1 MPKVLKSMKNNFKIF
16 TLSILCHF
24 IFNATLFCQNKQ
36 LLTGAERISYY
47 YPLLKDKN
55 IGLVVNQTSIIG
67 KVHLVDSLVQLGL
80 KIKKIFAPEHGFRG
94 NADAGE
100 KISDSKDP
108 GTGIPILS
116 IYGSKKAPDKS
127 DLEGIDILVFDIQD
141 VGTRF
146 YTYISTLHYVMLSC
160 SENKVPLMVFDRPNP
175 NGHFVDGPILDL
187 AYQSFVG
194 MHPIPVVHG
203 MTIGEY
209 AQMINGEN
217 WLGENKKTNLQIV
230 SCLNYKHSDVYNLPI
245 PPSPNLPNMRSIYLY
260 PSICYFEGTQIS
272 LGRGTNK
279 QFQVLGAP
287 DLNVGDFLFTP
298 EPKPGAMNPPQL
310 GKRCRGID
318 LSGLDE
324 LQIKAKKY
332 IDLSYLIQFYQ
343 NYPNKESFFLAG
355 LFFDKLAGSSK
366 LREMIQSGYTEQQI
380 KDTWQP
386 GLNEFKKVRKKY
398 LIYED

>member
-1 MPKVLKSMKNNFKIF
+1 MKNNFKIA
-16 TLSILCHF
+16 TLSTLLTFILSSSL
-24 IFNATLFCQNKQ
+24 ICQQNEM
-36 LLTGAERISYY
+36 LTGAERTSYY
-47 YPLLKDKN
+47 LPLLKGKN

-67 KVHLVDSLVQLGL
+67 KVHLVDSLIQLGL
-80 KIKKIFAPEHGFRG
+80 NVKKIFAPEHGFRG

-100 KISDSKDP
+100 KISDSKDAK
-108 GTGIPILS
+108 TGVPIIS
-116 IYGSKKAPDKS
+116 IYGSKKAPEKA
-127 DLEGIDILVFDIQD
+127 DLEGIDILIFDIQD

-160 SENKVPLMVFDRPNP
+160 ADNNVPLIVFDRPNP
-175 NGHFVDGPILDL
+175 NGHFIDGPMLDL

-217 WLGENKKTNLQIV
+217 WLEVNKRTNLQVV
-230 SCLNYKHSDVYNLPI
+230 SCLNYKHSDIYNLPI

-287 DLNVGDFLFTP
+287 NLNAGDFTFTP

-310 GKRCRGID
+310 GKLCRGMD
-318 LSGLDE
+318 LSGLQE
-324 LQIKAKKY
+324 LQIKAKKT
-332 IDLSYLIQFYQ
+332 IDLSYLIQIYRD
-343 NYPNKESFFLAG
+343 YPDKESFFLPG
-355 LFFDKLAGSSK
+355 MFFDKLAGSSK
-366 LREMIQSGYTEQQI
+366 LREMIQSGYSEQQI

-386 GLNEFKKVRKKY
+386 GLNQFKKLRKKY

>member
-1 MPKVLKSMKNNFKIF
+1 MKNNFKIA
-16 TLSILCHF
+16 TLSTLLTFILSSSL
-24 IFNATLFCQNKQ
+24 ICQQKEM
-36 LLTGAERISYY
+36 LTGAERTSYY
-47 YPLLKDKN
+47 LPLLKGKN

-67 KVHLVDSLVQLGL
+67 KVHLVDSLIQLGL
-80 KIKKIFAPEHGFRG
+80 NVKKIFAPEHGFRG

-100 KISDSKDP
+100 KISDSKDAK
-108 GTGIPILS
+108 TGVPIIS
-116 IYGSKKAPDKS
+116 IYGSKKAPEKA
-127 DLEGIDILVFDIQD
+127 DLEGIDILIFDIQD

-160 SENKVPLMVFDRPNP
+160 ADNNVPLIVFDRPNP
-175 NGHFVDGPILDL
+175 NGHFIDGPMLDL

-217 WLGENKKTNLQIV
+217 WLGDNKRTNLQVV
-230 SCLNYKHSDVYNLPI
+230 SCLNYKHSDIYNLPI

-287 DLNVGDFLFTP
+287 NLNAGDFTFTP

-310 GKRCRGID
+310 GKLCRGMD
-318 LSGLDE
+318 LSGLQE
-324 LQIKAKKY
+324 LQIKAKKT
-332 IDLSYLIQFYQ
+332 IDLSYLIQIYRD
-343 NYPNKESFFLAG
+343 YPDKESFFLPG
-355 LFFDKLAGSSK
+355 MFFDKLAGSSK
-366 LREMIQSGYTEQQI
+366 LREMIQSGYSEQQI

-386 GLNEFKKVRKKY
+386 GLNQFKKLRKKY

>member
-1 MPKVLKSMKNNFKIF
+1 MKNNFKIF

>member
-1 MPKVLKSMKNNFKIF
+1 MKNNFKIA
-16 TLSILCHF
+16 TLSILITF
-24 IFNATLFCQNKQ
+24 ILCSPLICQQKEM
-36 LLTGAERISYY
+36 LTGAERTSYY
-47 YPLLKDKN
+47 LPLLKGKN

-67 KVHLVDSLVQLGL
+67 KVHLVDSLIQLGL
-80 KIKKIFAPEHGFRG
+80 NVKKIFAPEHGFRG

-100 KISDSKDP
+100 KISDSKDAK
-108 GTGIPILS
+108 TGVPIIS
-116 IYGSKKAPDKS
+116 IYGSKKAPERV
-127 DLEGIDILVFDIQD
+127 DLDGIDVIVFDIQD

-160 SENKVPLMVFDRPNP
+160 ADNNIPLIVFDRPNP
-175 NGHFVDGPILDL
+175 NGHFIDGPMLDL

-217 WLGENKKTNLQIV
+217 WLGDNKRSNLQVV
-230 SCLNYKHSDVYNLPI
+230 SCMNYKHSDIYNLPI

-287 DLNVGDFLFTP
+287 NLNAGDFTFTP

-310 GKRCRGID
+310 GKLCRGMD
-318 LSGLDE
+318 LSGLQE
-324 LQIKAKKY
+324 LQIKAKKT
-332 IDLSYLIQFYQ
+332 IDLSYLIQIYRD
-343 NYPNKESFFLAG
+343 YPDKESFFLPG
-355 LFFDKLAGSSK
+355 MFFDKLAGSSK
-366 LREMIQSGYTEQQI
+366 LREMIQSGYSEQQI

-386 GLNEFKKVRKKY
+386 GLNQFKKVRKKY

>member
-1 MPKVLKSMKNNFKIF
+1 MKNNFKIA
-16 TLSILCHF
+16 TLSILLTF
-24 IFNATLFCQNKQ
+24 ILSSSLICQQKEM
-36 LLTGAERISYY
+36 LTGAERTSYY
-47 YPLLKDKN
+47 LPLLKGKN

-67 KVHLVDSLVQLGL
+67 KVHLVDSLLQLGL
-80 KIKKIFAPEHGFRG
+80 NVKKIFAPEHGFRG

-100 KISDSKDP
+100 KISDSKDAK
-108 GTGIPILS
+108 TGVPIIS
-116 IYGSKKAPDKS
+116 IYGSKKAPEKA
-127 DLEGIDILVFDIQD
+127 DLEGIDILIFDIQD

-160 SENKVPLMVFDRPNP
+160 ADNNVPFFVFDRPNP
-175 NGHFVDGPILDL
+175 NGHFIDGPMLDL

-217 WLGENKKTNLQIV
+217 WLGDNKRTNLQVV
-230 SCLNYKHSDVYNLPI
+230 SCLNYKHSDIYNLPI

-287 DLNVGDFLFTP
+287 NLNAGDFTFTP

-310 GKRCRGID
+310 GKLCRGMD
-318 LSGLDE
+318 LSGLQE
-324 LQIKAKKY
+324 LQIKAKKT
-332 IDLSYLIQFYQ
+332 IDLSYLIQIYRD
-343 NYPNKESFFLAG
+343 YPDKESFFLPG
-355 LFFDKLAGSSK
+355 MFFDKLAGSSK
-366 LREMIQSGYTEQQI
+366 LREMIQSGYSEQQI

-386 GLNEFKKVRKKY
+386 GLNQFKKLRKKY

>member
-1 MPKVLKSMKNNFKIF
+1 M
-16 TLSILCHF
+16 
-24 IFNATLFCQNKQ
+24 
-36 LLTGAERISYY
+36 
-47 YPLLKDKN
+47 
-55 IGLVVNQTSIIG
+55 
-67 KVHLVDSLVQLGL
+67 
-80 KIKKIFAPEHGFRG
+80 
-94 NADAGE
+94 
-100 KISDSKDP
+100 
-108 GTGIPILS
+108 
-116 IYGSKKAPDKS
+116 
-127 DLEGIDILVFDIQD
+127 
-141 VGTRF
+141 
-146 YTYISTLHYVMLSC
+146 
-160 SENKVPLMVFDRPNP
+160 
-175 NGHFVDGPILDL
+175 
-187 AYQSFVG
+187 
-194 MHPIPVVHG
+194 
-203 MTIGEY
+203 
-209 AQMINGEN
+209 
-217 WLGENKKTNLQIV
+217 
-230 SCLNYKHSDVYNLPI
+230 
-245 PPSPNLPNMRSIYLY
+245 
-260 PSICYFEGTQIS
+260 
-272 LGRGTNK
+272 
-279 QFQVLGAP
+279 LGAP

>member
-1 MPKVLKSMKNNFKIF
+1 MKNNFKIF

-324 LQIKAKKY
+324 LQIKAKKF

>member
-1 MPKVLKSMKNNFKIF
+1 MKNNFKIA
-16 TLSILCHF
+16 TLSILLTF
-24 IFNATLFCQNKQ
+24 ILSSSLICQQKEM
-36 LLTGAERISYY
+36 LTGAERISYY
-47 YPLLKDKN
+47 LPLLKGKN

-67 KVHLVDSLVQLGL
+67 KVHLVDSLIQLGL
-80 KIKKIFAPEHGFRG
+80 NVKKIFAPEHGFRG

-100 KISDSKDP
+100 KISDSKDAK
-108 GTGIPILS
+108 TGVPIIS
-116 IYGSKKAPDKS
+116 IYGSKKAPEKA
-127 DLEGIDILVFDIQD
+127 DLEGIDILIFDIQD

-160 SENKVPLMVFDRPNP
+160 ADNNVPLIVFDRPNP
-175 NGHFVDGPILDL
+175 NGHFIDGPMLDL

-217 WLGENKKTNLQIV
+217 WLGDNKRTNLQVV
-230 SCLNYKHSDVYNLPI
+230 SCLNYKHSDIYNLPI

-287 DLNVGDFLFTP
+287 NLNTGDFTFTP

-310 GKRCRGID
+310 GKLCRGMD
-318 LSGLDE
+318 LSGLQE
-324 LQIKAKKY
+324 LQIKAKKT
-332 IDLSYLIQFYQ
+332 IDLSYLIQIYRD
-343 NYPNKESFFLAG
+343 YPDKESFFLPG
-355 LFFDKLAGSSK
+355 MFFDKLAGSSK
-366 LREMIQSGYTEQQI
+366 LREMIQSGYSEQQI

-386 GLNEFKKVRKKY
+386 GLNQFKKVRKKY

>member
-1 MPKVLKSMKNNFKIF
+1 MKNNFKIA
-16 TLSILCHF
+16 TLSILLTF
-24 IFNATLFCQNKQ
+24 ILSSSLICQQKEM
-36 LLTGAERISYY
+36 LTGAERTSYY
-47 YPLLKDKN
+47 LPLLKGKN

-67 KVHLVDSLVQLGL
+67 KVHLVDSLIQLGL
-80 KIKKIFAPEHGFRG
+80 NVKKIFAPEHGFRG

-100 KISDSKDP
+100 KISDSKDAK
-108 GTGIPILS
+108 TGVPIIS
-116 IYGSKKAPDKS
+116 IYGSKKAPEKA
-127 DLEGIDILVFDIQD
+127 DLEGIDILIFDIQD

-160 SENKVPLMVFDRPNP
+160 ADNNVPLIVFDRPNP
-175 NGHFVDGPILDL
+175 NGHFIDGPMLDL

-217 WLGENKKTNLQIV
+217 WLEVNKRTNLQVV
-230 SCLNYKHSDVYNLPI
+230 SCLNYKHSDIYNLPI

-287 DLNVGDFLFTP
+287 NLNAGDFTFTP

-310 GKRCRGID
+310 GKLCRGMD
-318 LSGLDE
+318 LSGLQE
-324 LQIKAKKY
+324 LQIKA
-332 IDLSYLIQFYQ
+332 LTL
-343 NYPNKESFFLAG
+343 
-355 LFFDKLAGSSK
+355 
-366 LREMIQSGYTEQQI
+366 
-380 KDTWQP
+380 
-386 GLNEFKKVRKKY
+386 
-398 LIYED
+398 

>member
-1 MPKVLKSMKNNFKIF
+1 MKNNFKIA
-16 TLSILCHF
+16 TLSILLTF
-24 IFNATLFCQNKQ
+24 ILSSSLICQQKEM
-36 LLTGAERISYY
+36 LTGAERTSYY
-47 YPLLKDKN
+47 LPLLKGKN

-67 KVHLVDSLVQLGL
+67 KVHLVDSLIQLGL
-80 KIKKIFAPEHGFRG
+80 NVKKIFAPEHGFRG

-100 KISDSKDP
+100 KISDSKDAK
-108 GTGIPILS
+108 TGVPIIS
-116 IYGSKKAPDKS
+116 IYGSKKAPEKA
-127 DLEGIDILVFDIQD
+127 DLEGIDILIFDIQD

-160 SENKVPLMVFDRPNP
+160 ADNNVPLIVFDRPNP
-175 NGHFVDGPILDL
+175 NGHFIDGPMLDL

-217 WLGENKKTNLQIV
+217 WLEVNKRTNLQVV
-230 SCLNYKHSDVYNLPI
+230 SCLNYKHSDIYNLPI

-287 DLNVGDFLFTP
+287 NLNAGDFTFTP

-310 GKRCRGID
+310 GKLCRGMD
-318 LSGLDE
+318 LSGLQE
-324 LQIKAKKY
+324 LQIKAKKT
-332 IDLSYLIQFYQ
+332 IDLSYLIQIYRDYQ
-343 NYPNKESFFLAG
+343 DKESFFLPG
-355 LFFDKLAGSSK
+355 MFFDKLAGSSK
-366 LREMIQSGYTEQQI
+366 LREMIQSGYSEQQI

-386 GLNEFKKVRKKY
+386 GLNQFKKVRKKY

>member
-1 MPKVLKSMKNNFKIF
+1 MKNNFKIA
-16 TLSILCHF
+16 TLSTLLTFILSSSL
-24 IFNATLFCQNKQ
+24 ICQQNEM
-36 LLTGAERISYY
+36 LTGAERTSYY
-47 YPLLKDKN
+47 LPLLKGKN

-67 KVHLVDSLVQLGL
+67 KVHLVDSLIQMGL
-80 KIKKIFAPEHGFRG
+80 NVKKIFAPEHGFRG

-100 KISDSKDP
+100 KISDSKDAK
-108 GTGIPILS
+108 TGVPIIS
-116 IYGSKKAPDKS
+116 IYGSKKAPEKA
-127 DLEGIDILVFDIQD
+127 DLEGIDILIFDIQD

-160 SENKVPLMVFDRPNP
+160 ADNNIPLIVFDRPNP
-175 NGHFVDGPILDL
+175 NGHFIDGPMLDL

-217 WLGENKKTNLQIV
+217 WLGDNKRTNLQVV
-230 SCLNYKHSDVYNLPI
+230 SCLNYKHSDIYNLPI

-287 DLNVGDFLFTP
+287 NLNAGDFTFTP

-310 GKRCRGID
+310 GKLCRGMD
-318 LSGLDE
+318 LSGLQE
-324 LQIKAKKY
+324 LQIKAKKT
-332 IDLSYLIQFYQ
+332 IDLSYLIQIYRD
-343 NYPNKESFFLAG
+343 YPDKESFFLPG
-355 LFFDKLAGSSK
+355 MFFDKLAGSSK
-366 LREMIQSGYTEQQI
+366 LREMIQSGYSEQQI

-386 GLNEFKKVRKKY
+386 GLNQFKKLRKKY

>member
-94 NADAGE
+94 NVDAGE

>member
-1 MPKVLKSMKNNFKIF
+1 MKNNFKIA
-16 TLSILCHF
+16 TLSILLTF
-24 IFNATLFCQNKQ
+24 ILSSSLICQQKEM
-36 LLTGAERISYY
+36 LTGAERTSYY
-47 YPLLKDKN
+47 LPLLKGKN

-67 KVHLVDSLVQLGL
+67 KVHLVDSLIQLGL
-80 KIKKIFAPEHGFRG
+80 NVKKIFAPEHGFRG

-100 KISDSKDP
+100 KISDSKDAK
-108 GTGIPILS
+108 TGVPIIS
-116 IYGSKKAPDKS
+116 IYGSKKAPEKA
-127 DLEGIDILVFDIQD
+127 DLEGIDILIIDIQD

-160 SENKVPLMVFDRPNP
+160 ADNNVPLIVFDRPNP
-175 NGHFVDGPILDL
+175 NGHFIDGPMLDL

-217 WLGENKKTNLQIV
+217 WLEVNKRTNLQVV
-230 SCLNYKHSDVYNLPI
+230 SCLNYKHSDIYNLPI

-287 DLNVGDFLFTP
+287 NLNAGDFTFTP

-310 GKRCRGID
+310 GKLCRGMD
-318 LSGLDE
+318 LSGLQE
-324 LQIKAKKY
+324 LQIKAKKT
-332 IDLSYLIQFYQ
+332 IDLSYLIQIYRD
-343 NYPNKESFFLAG
+343 YPDKESFFLPG
-355 LFFDKLAGSSK
+355 MFFDKLAGSSK
-366 LREMIQSGYTEQQI
+366 LREMIQSGYSEQQI

-386 GLNEFKKVRKKY
+386 GLNQFKKLRKKY

>member
-1 MPKVLKSMKNNFKIF
+1 MKNNFKIA
-16 TLSILCHF
+16 TLSILITF
-24 IFNATLFCQNKQ
+24 ILCSPLICQQKEM
-36 LLTGAERISYY
+36 LTGAERTSYY
-47 YPLLKDKN
+47 LPLLKGKN

-67 KVHLVDSLVQLGL
+67 KVHLVDSLIQLGL
-80 KIKKIFAPEHGFRG
+80 NVKKIFAPEHGFRG

-100 KISDSKDP
+100 KISDSKDAK
-108 GTGIPILS
+108 TGVPIIS
-116 IYGSKKAPDKS
+116 IYGSKKAPERV
-127 DLEGIDILVFDIQD
+127 DLYGIDVIVFDIQD

-160 SENKVPLMVFDRPNP
+160 ADNNIPLIVFDRPNP
-175 NGHFVDGPILDL
+175 NGHFIDGPMLDL

-217 WLGENKKTNLQIV
+217 WLGDNKRSNLQVV
-230 SCLNYKHSDVYNLPI
+230 SCMNYKHSDIYNLPI

-287 DLNVGDFLFTP
+287 NLNAGDFTFTP

-310 GKRCRGID
+310 GKLCRGMD
-318 LSGLDE
+318 LSGLQE
-324 LQIKAKKY
+324 LQIKAKKT
-332 IDLSYLIQFYQ
+332 IDLSYLIQIYRD
-343 NYPNKESFFLAG
+343 YPDKESFFLPG
-355 LFFDKLAGSSK
+355 MFFDKLAGSSK
-366 LREMIQSGYTEQQI
+366 LREMIQSGYSEQQI

-386 GLNEFKKVRKKY
+386 GLNQFKKVRKKY

>member
-1 MPKVLKSMKNNFKIF
+1 MKNNFKIA
-16 TLSILCHF
+16 TLSILLTF
-24 IFNATLFCQNKQ
+24 ILSSSLICQQKEM
-36 LLTGAERISYY
+36 LTGAERISYY
-47 YPLLKDKN
+47 LPLLKGKN

-67 KVHLVDSLVQLGL
+67 KVHLVDSLIQLGL
-80 KIKKIFAPEHGFRG
+80 NVKKIFAPEHGFRG

-100 KISDSKDP
+100 KISDSKDAK
-108 GTGIPILS
+108 TGVPIIS
-116 IYGSKKAPDKS
+116 IYGSKKAPEKA
-127 DLEGIDILVFDIQD
+127 DLEGIDILIFDIQD

-160 SENKVPLMVFDRPNP
+160 ADNNFPLIVFDRPNP
-175 NGHFVDGPILDL
+175 NGHFIDGPMLDL

-217 WLGENKKTNLQIV
+217 WLGDNKRTNLQVV
-230 SCLNYKHSDVYNLPI
+230 SCLNYKHSDIYNLPI

-287 DLNVGDFLFTP
+287 NLNTGDFTFTP

-310 GKRCRGID
+310 GKLCRGMD
-318 LSGLDE
+318 LSGLQE
-324 LQIKAKKY
+324 LQIKAKKT
-332 IDLSYLIQFYQ
+332 IDLSYLIQIYRD
-343 NYPNKESFFLAG
+343 YPDKESFFLPG
-355 LFFDKLAGSSK
+355 MFFDKLAGSSK
-366 LREMIQSGYTEQQI
+366 LREMIQSGYSEQQI

-386 GLNEFKKVRKKY
+386 GLNQFKKVRKKY

>member
-1 MPKVLKSMKNNFKIF
+1 MKNNFKIA
-16 TLSILCHF
+16 TLSILLTF
-24 IFNATLFCQNKQ
+24 ILSSSLICQQKEM
-36 LLTGAERISYY
+36 LTGAERTSYY
-47 YPLLKDKN
+47 LPLLKGKN

-67 KVHLVDSLVQLGL
+67 KVHLVDSLIQLGL
-80 KIKKIFAPEHGFRG
+80 NVKKIFAPEHGFRG

-100 KISDSKDP
+100 KISDSKDAK
-108 GTGIPILS
+108 TGVPIIS
-116 IYGSKKAPDKS
+116 IYGSKKAPEKA
-127 DLEGIDILVFDIQD
+127 DLEGIDILIFDIQD

-160 SENKVPLMVFDRPNP
+160 ADNNVPLIVFDRPNP
-175 NGHFVDGPILDL
+175 NGHFIDGPMLDL

-217 WLGENKKTNLQIV
+217 WLEVNKRTNLQVV
-230 SCLNYKHSDVYNLPI
+230 SCLNYKHSDIYNLPI

-287 DLNVGDFLFTP
+287 NLNAGDFTFTP

-310 GKRCRGID
+310 GKLCRGMD
-318 LSGLDE
+318 LSGLQE
-324 LQIKAKKY
+324 LQIKAKKT
-332 IDLSYLIQFYQ
+332 IDLSYLIQIYRD
-343 NYPNKESFFLAG
+343 YPDKESFFLPG
-355 LFFDKLAGSSK
+355 MFFDKLAGSSK
-366 LREMIQSGYTEQQI
+366 LREMIQSGYSEQQI

-386 GLNEFKKVRKKY
+386 GLNQFKKVRKKY

>member
-1 MPKVLKSMKNNFKIF
+1 MKNNFKIA
-16 TLSILCHF
+16 TLSILLTF
-24 IFNATLFCQNKQ
+24 ILSSSLICQQNEM
-36 LLTGAERISYY
+36 LTGAERTSYY
-47 YPLLKDKN
+47 LPLLKGKN

-67 KVHLVDSLVQLGL
+67 KVHLVDSLIQMGL
-80 KIKKIFAPEHGFRG
+80 NVKKIFAPEHGFRG

-100 KISDSKDP
+100 KISDSKDAK
-108 GTGIPILS
+108 TGVPIIS
-116 IYGSKKAPDKS
+116 IYGSKKAPEKA
-127 DLEGIDILVFDIQD
+127 DLEGIDILIFDIQD

-160 SENKVPLMVFDRPNP
+160 ADNNVPLIVFDRPNP
-175 NGHFVDGPILDL
+175 NGHFIDGPMLDL

-217 WLGENKKTNLQIV
+217 WLGDNKRTNLQVV
-230 SCLNYKHSDVYNLPI
+230 SCLNYKHSDIYNLPI

-287 DLNVGDFLFTP
+287 NLNAGDFTFTP

-310 GKRCRGID
+310 GKLCRGMD
-318 LSGLDE
+318 LSGLQE
-324 LQIKAKKY
+324 LQIKAKKT
-332 IDLSYLIQFYQ
+332 IDLSYLIQVYRD
-343 NYPNKESFFLAG
+343 YPDKESFFLPG
-355 LFFDKLAGSSK
+355 MFFDKLAGSSK
-366 LREMIQSGYTEQQI
+366 LREMIQSGYSEQQI

-386 GLNEFKKVRKKY
+386 GLNQFKKLRKKY

>member
-1 MPKVLKSMKNNFKIF
+1 MKNNFKIA
-16 TLSILCHF
+16 TLSTLLTFILSSSL
-24 IFNATLFCQNKQ
+24 ICQQNEM
-36 LLTGAERISYY
+36 LTGAERTSYY
-47 YPLLKDKN
+47 LPLLKGKN

-67 KVHLVDSLVQLGL
+67 KVHLVDSLIQMGL
-80 KIKKIFAPEHGFRG
+80 NVKKIFAPEHGFRG

-100 KISDSKDP
+100 KISDSKDAK
-108 GTGIPILS
+108 TGVLIIS
-116 IYGSKKAPDKS
+116 IYGSKKAPEKA
-127 DLEGIDILVFDIQD
+127 DLEGIDILIFDIQD

-160 SENKVPLMVFDRPNP
+160 ADNNVPLIVFDRPNP
-175 NGHFVDGPILDL
+175 NGHFIDGPMLDL

-217 WLGENKKTNLQIV
+217 WLGDNKRTNLQVV
-230 SCLNYKHSDVYNLPI
+230 SCLNYKHSDIYNLPI

-287 DLNVGDFLFTP
+287 NLNAGDFTFTP

-310 GKRCRGID
+310 GKLCRGMD
-318 LSGLDE
+318 LSGLQE
-324 LQIKAKKY
+324 LQIKAKKT
-332 IDLSYLIQFYQ
+332 IDLSYLIQIYRD
-343 NYPNKESFFLAG
+343 YPDKESFFLPG
-355 LFFDKLAGSSK
+355 MFFDKLAGSSK
-366 LREMIQSGYTEQQI
+366 LREMIQSGYSEQQI

-386 GLNEFKKVRKKY
+386 GLNQFKKLRKKY

>member
-1 MPKVLKSMKNNFKIF
+1 MKINFKIV
-16 TLSILCHF
+16 TSSIICCF
-24 IFNATLFCQNKQ
+24 IFLINVFCQHKD
-36 LLTGAERISYY
+36 LMTGADRISYY
-47 YPLLKDKN
+47 YPLLKGKN
-55 IGLVVNQTSIIG
+55 IGLVVNQTSNIG
-67 KVHLVDSLVQLGL
+67 KVHLVDSLVRLGL
-80 KIKKIFAPEHGFRG
+80 NVKKIFAPEHGFRG

-108 GTGIPILS
+108 GTGIPIVS
-116 IYGSKKAPDKS
+116 IYGAKKAPEKADF
-127 DLEGIDILVFDIQD
+127 EGIDMLVFDIQD

-160 SENKVPLMVFDRPNP
+160 ADHKVPLMVFDRPNP
-175 NGHFVDGPILDL
+175 NGHFVDGPILDI

-217 WLGENKKTNLQIV
+217 WLGGQKKADLQIV
-230 SCLNYKHSDVYNLPI
+230 PCLNYKHSDIYHLPI

-287 DLNVGDFLFTP
+287 TLNFGDYLFTP

-310 GKRCRGID
+310 GKLCRGID

-324 LQIKAKKY
+324 LEIKAKKS

-343 NYPNKESFFLAG
+343 NYPDKESFFLPG

-366 LREMIQSGYTEQQI
+366 LREMIQSGYSEKEI

-386 GLNEFKKVRKKY
+386 GLKSFNLVRKKY

>member
-1 MPKVLKSMKNNFKIF
+1 MKNNFKIA
-16 TLSILCHF
+16 TLSTLLTFILSSSL
-24 IFNATLFCQNKQ
+24 ICQQNEM
-36 LLTGAERISYY
+36 LTGAERTSYY
-47 YPLLKDKN
+47 LPLLKGKN

-67 KVHLVDSLVQLGL
+67 KVHLVDSLIQMGL
-80 KIKKIFAPEHGFRG
+80 NVKKIFAPEHGFRG

-100 KISDSKDP
+100 KISDSKDAK
-108 GTGIPILS
+108 TGVPIIS
-116 IYGSKKAPDKS
+116 IYGSKKAPEKA
-127 DLEGIDILVFDIQD
+127 DLEGIDILIFDIQD

-160 SENKVPLMVFDRPNP
+160 ADNNVPLIVFDRPNP
-175 NGHFVDGPILDL
+175 NGHFIDGPMLDL

-217 WLGENKKTNLQIV
+217 WLGDNKRTNLQVV
-230 SCLNYKHSDVYNLPI
+230 SCLNYKHSDIYNLPI

-287 DLNVGDFLFTP
+287 NLNAGDFTFTP

-310 GKRCRGID
+310 GKLCRGMD
-318 LSGLDE
+318 LSGLQE
-324 LQIKAKKY
+324 LQIKAKKT
-332 IDLSYLIQFYQ
+332 IDLSYLIQIYRD
-343 NYPNKESFFLAG
+343 YPDKESFFLPG
-355 LFFDKLAGSSK
+355 MFFDKLAGSSK
-366 LREMIQSGYTEQQI
+366 LREMIQSGYLEQQI

-386 GLNEFKKVRKKY
+386 GLNQFKKLRKKY

>member
-1 MPKVLKSMKNNFKIF
+1 MKNNFKIF

-94 NADAGE
+94 NVDAGE